1 VQATALGE
9 RFIARA
15 RRLLADADEALDEA
29 RRQLAGQTGRV
40 RLGAS
45 TGAIAQLLP
54 PALDHLARHHP
65 GIDVQLEVLTSG
77 ESMARL
83 AAGRLDLAIVALPQA
98 VPRGVQLTPLRR
110 EPVRAYVPASWHP
123 PRA

>member
-1 VQATALGE
+1 
-9 RFIARA
+9 
-15 RRLLADADEALDEA
+15 
-29 RRQLAGQTGRV
+29 
-40 RLGAS
+40 
-45 TGAIAQLLP
+45 LLP